1 MIVGIVS
8 IQIHIPEARS
18 LKDKRRV
25 VQALVARMHERY
37 RVSVAETDHHDAHQ
51 RAEIGVAAVGKSEGE
66 VSRLLARLRDEIESR
81 GDALVTRF
89 EPQILE
95 DMA

>member
-1 MIVGIVS
+1 MIVGIVA
-8 IQIHIPEARS
+8 IQLHIPEAHS

-25 VQALVARMHERY
+25 VQALVARMHERH
-37 RVSVAETDHHDAHQ
+37 RVSVAETAYHDAHQ

-66 VSRLLARLRDEIESR
+66 VERLLERLREEIEGR

-95 DMA
+95 ELS

>member
-8 IQIHIPEARS
+8 IQLHIPAAHS

-25 VQALVARMHERY
+25 IQAVIARMHERH
-37 RVSVAETDHHDAHQ
+37 RVSVAETAHHDAHQ
-51 RAEIGVAAVGKSEGE
+51 RAEIGVAAVGKSESE
-66 VSRLLARLRDEIESR
+66 VERLLEHLRAEIEMR
-81 GDALVTRF
+81 GDALVTRW

-95 DMA
+95 DLA